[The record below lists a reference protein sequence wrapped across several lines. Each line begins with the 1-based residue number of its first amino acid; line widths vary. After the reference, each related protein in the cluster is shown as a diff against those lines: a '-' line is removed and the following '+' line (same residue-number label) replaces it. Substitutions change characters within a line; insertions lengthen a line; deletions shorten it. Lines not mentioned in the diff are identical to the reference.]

1 MPSIALVTRKINVQI
16 WEPVESK
23 NYFAWHETPHHWQ
36 NGCMH
41 IICDIDQ
48 IIYLFD
54 STME

>member
-23 NYFAWHETPHHWQ
+23 NYFAWHETPHLWQ

-41 IICDIDQ
+41 IVCDIDQ